1 MFQPEAAKPDHTHLV
16 CTGCLCLLRLKL
28 SLVHTEAHGLYQV
41 GSHNPNSMNPSS
53 GRGRSQKLWK
63 QPGLVCKD
71 QEIGL

>member
-1 MFQPEAAKPDHTHLV
+1 MFQPEAAKPDHPHLV

-53 GRGRSQKLWK
+53 GLEAAW
-63 QPGLVCKD
+63 PGLQRPRDRV
-71 QEIGL
+71 IGN

>member
-1 MFQPEAAKPDHTHLV
+1 MFQPETANPDHPHLV

-28 SLVHTEAHGLYQV
+28 GLAHTEAHGLYRV
-41 GSHNPNSMNPSS
+41 DSHNLNFMNPSS
-53 GRGRSQKLWK
+53 GRGRSWKLWK